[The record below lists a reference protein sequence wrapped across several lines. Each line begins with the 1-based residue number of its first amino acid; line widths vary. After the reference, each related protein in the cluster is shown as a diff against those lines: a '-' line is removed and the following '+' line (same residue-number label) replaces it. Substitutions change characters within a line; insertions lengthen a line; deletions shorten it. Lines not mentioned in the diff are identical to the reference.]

1 MDAREAG
8 VEGGSGGMEM
18 DGAADQFEGLGVMA
32 GLGEEEAEE
41 VKGVGV
47 VGIGGE
53 DFLVDG
59 LGVAEAAG
67 LVMLEGEG
75 EGLGESEVGFC
86 GVGHG
91 RFFCLL
97 E

>member
-1 MDAREAG
+1 MT
-8 VEGGSGGMEM
+8 
-18 DGAADQFEGLGVMA
+18 

-67 LVMLEGEG
+67 LVVLESEG
-75 EGLGESEVGFC
+75 EGLGEGEV
-86 GVGHG
+86 
-91 RFFCLL
+91 
-97 E
+97 